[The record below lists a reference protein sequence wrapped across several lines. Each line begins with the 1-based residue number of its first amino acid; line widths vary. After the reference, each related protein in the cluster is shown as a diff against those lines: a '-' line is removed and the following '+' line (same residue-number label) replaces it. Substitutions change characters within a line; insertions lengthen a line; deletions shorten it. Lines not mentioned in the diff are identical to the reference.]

1 MVSVVP
7 CSMQQSRPTR
17 ESAPWVVMASIMS
30 PRAPLPERGFM
41 MAVGTAA
48 ERSGLMP
55 RSENRWARPC
65 SNNPMAPLAR
75 NMPTATSI
83 AMR

>member
-1 MVSVVP
+1 
-7 CSMQQSRPTR
+7 MQQSRPTS
-17 ESAPWVVMASIMS
+17 ESAPWVVIASIIS

-48 ERSGLMP
+48 ERSGLIP
-55 RSENRWARPC
+55 TRENRYASPC
-65 SNNPMAPLAR
+65 SSSPIAPLAR
-75 NMPTATSI
+75 NIPTAMSM

>member
-1 MVSVVP
+1 
-7 CSMQQSRPTR
+7 MQHRRPTS
-17 ESAPWVVMASIMS
+17 ESGPWVVIASIIS

-55 RSENRWARPC
+55 TREKRCASPC
-65 SNNPMAPLAR
+65 SRSPIAPLAR
-75 NMPTATSI
+75 NIPTATRM

>member
-7 CSMQQSRPTR
+7 CRIQQRRPTS
-17 ESAPWVVMASIMS
+17 ESAPCVVIASIIS

-41 MAVGTAA
+41 IAVGTAA
-48 ERSGLMP
+48 DRSGLMP
-55 RSENRWARPC
+55 TRENICASPC
-65 SNNPMAPLAR
+65 SSSPIAPLAR
-75 NMPTATSI
+75 NIPTATRM

>member
-7 CSMQQSRPTR
+7 CSMQQSRPTS
-17 ESAPWVVMASIMS
+17 ESAPWVAMASIIS

-48 ERSGLMP
+48 DRSGLMP
-55 RSENRWARPC
+55 TREKRYASPC
-65 SNNPMAPLAR
+65 SRSPIAPLAR
-75 NMPTATSI
+75 NIPTAMSI
-83 AMR
+83 AIR